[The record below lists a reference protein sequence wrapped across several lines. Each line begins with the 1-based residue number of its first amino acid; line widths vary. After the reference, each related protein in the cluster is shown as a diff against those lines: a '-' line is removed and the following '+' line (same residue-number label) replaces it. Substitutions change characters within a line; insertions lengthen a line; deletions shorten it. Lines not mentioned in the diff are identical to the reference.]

1 MSSSNTHVNAK
12 ASHKP
17 VVSCDL
23 AGHTFTARP
32 SSFKRGRFIFGFTH
46 RPSGLHVTVRCS
58 GAVEFKRCLTAL
70 HRGGLLDIHG
80 GAA

>member
-1 MSSSNTHVNAK
+1 MSSSNTHVNEQL
-12 ASHKP
+12 
-17 VVSCDL
+17 VSCDL

-70 HRGGLLDIHG
+70 YRGGLLDIHG